1 MPDDL
6 WAASILNTLAVLE
19 LPLADRERLGLS
31 PGPLKLRRAWPR
43 SAGHLGLEYIAGEGH
58 IIPGQWFAD
67 SAQLEHVAGA
77 TARAGPAPLV
87 TLAEVAGTR
96 VLLQAGGADR
106 RLPGLAPL
114 LKQPGAYLLVHRPER
129 RAVVRLETPTRLSY
143 AKVVRPGRTQA
154 LAAVGSVVRNLGG
167 GAFIAPQP
175 LAVEVKRGIIVWSA
189 LPGVS
194 LYALSGQ
201 ARLISAAQSAGR
213 ALKALHTAPPPP
225 YLTAHSAGDE
235 IGVLQRWLNRLET
248 FIPPLSSQIRSIAA
262 GLFEALNNSNTPS
275 PSVLLHRDFY
285 DKQIFINAGGHIGL
299 LDFDTLSTGE
309 AALDLANV
317 LVHFELR
324 ALQGRCPLGQATAA
338 GAALLDGYE
347 PGLSVRRRLDPYADA
362 ARLRLA
368 CVYAFRPYGVSL
380 VPALLARVGQPITR
394 VEE

>member
-1 MPDDL
+1 MVDDL
-6 WAASILNTLAVLE
+6 WAASILNSLVVLE
-19 LPLADRERLGLS
+19 LPLADRERLGLP

-87 TLAEVAGTR
+87 TLVEVAGTQ

-114 LKQPGAYLLVHRPER
+114 LKQPGAHLLVHRPER
-129 RAVVRLETPTRLSY
+129 RAVVQLETATRLSY
-143 AKVVRPGRTQA
+143 AKVVRPERTQA
-154 LAAVGSVVRNLGG
+154 LAAVGSVVCNLGG
-167 GAFIAPQP
+167 GAFIAPQT
-175 LAVEVKRGIIVWSA
+175 LAVEVERGVIVWSA

-213 ALKALHTAPPPP
+213 ALKALHTASPPPH
-225 YLTAHSAGDE
+225 LATHSAGDE
-235 IGVLQRWLNRLET
+235 IGVLQRWLDRLEP
-248 FIPPLSSQIRSIAA
+248 FIPPLNSQIRSIAA
-262 GLFEALNNSNTPS
+262 GLFEALNNNTPS

-299 LDFDTLSTGE
+299 LDFDTLSRGE

-324 ALQGRCPLGQATAA
+324 ALQGRCPPGQATAA